1 MKLRAMQL
9 TTTTRVLVFPK
20 RVIAKKI
27 RLLSSS
33 LKPANQRNTAKSRL
47 ISARGNKY
55 LANLKDIAISNVLKR
70 KPPSKKRGAQTVDW
84 KALCLITRS
93 LEQKHF
99 CMLSA

>member
-20 RVIAKKI
+20 RVIAKKM
-27 RLLSSS
+27 LSSS

-47 ISARGNKY
+47 VSARGNKY

-70 KPPSKKRGAQTVDW
+70 KPPSKKRGAQTVDS
-84 KALCLITRS
+84 KALSLITRS
-93 LEQKHF
+93 LDPKHF